1 MTLPDFTPFNIF
13 ILLLAGLASFVSSNA
28 KKTGR
33 ILAPIFWTGIAAG
46 VVTGLSMSLFMDSDS
61 PGRTAIMMGFIFGVL
76 GGTGGHLIDL
86 LVQDGKKSA

>member
-33 ILAPIFWTGIAAG
+33 ILAPIFWAGIAGG
-46 VVTGLSMSLFMDSDS
+46 VVVGLSMSIFMTSDD
-61 PGRTAIMMGFIFGVL
+61 PGRTAIMMGFIFGVF
-76 GGTGGHLIDL
+76 GATIGHLIDL
-86 LVQDGKKSA
+86 LVEDGKKRA

>member
-33 ILAPIFWTGIAAG
+33 ILAPIFWAG
-46 VVTGLSMSLFMDSDS
+46 MGDQPRHLRTEPRPV
-61 PGRTAIMMGFIFGVL
+61 PRGRRGR
-76 GGTGGHLIDL
+76 
-86 LVQDGKKSA
+86 